1 MNKLQRFVL
10 ENKDYEEKLSKAP
23 YYLKIKTKIDRN
35 GKKYSIFMY
44 NTIKSD
50 WNEEIT
56 KLARGCII
64 DEDGNYICRPYD
76 KFFNSHELMADDI
89 DYSSAIKEEKLDGSI
104 IKLYY
109 HEGEWRF
116 ATNGMILAE
125 EASINDTMT
134 FMDLIKMTREYDTII
149 SYTKHALNMCKNKT
163 FIFELTSPYNKVVVP
178 YDSHKLTI
186 LDIRDNITGDI
197 LNKRL
202 LKANEPLSLFLINM
216 PYPKQYAFSDTDTKI
231 EGFVIKDANGNMI
244 KIKNPWYVSAHHMKG
259 ENKNKSILDIWLSNE
274 ASEFL
279 SYFPEMTEKYN
290 LVKNFMIEKYTEIEN
305 VIQEIDRGNFST
317 RKDIA
322 LYIQS
327 HGNYSII
334 WKYIRDDLS
343 VISPY
348 ENSMIEDIMMVD
360 IRHFL
365 YGKFKDEVIKMLK
378 EVV

>member
-1 MNKLQRFVL
+1 M
-10 ENKDYEEKLSKAP
+10 
-23 YYLKIKTKIDRN
+23 
-35 GKKYSIFMY
+35 
-44 NTIKSD
+44 
-50 WNEEIT
+50 
-56 KLARGCII
+56 
-64 DEDGNYICRPYD
+64 
-76 KFFNSHELMADDI
+76 
-89 DYSSAIKEEKLDGSI
+89 
-104 IKLYY
+104 
-109 HEGEWRF
+109 
-116 ATNGMILAE
+116 
-125 EASINDTMT
+125 
-134 FMDLIKMTREYDTII
+134 
-149 SYTKHALNMCKNKT
+149 
-163 FIFELTSPYNKVVVP
+163 
-178 YDSHKLTI
+178 
-186 LDIRDNITGDI
+186 
-197 LNKRL
+197 
-202 LKANEPLSLFLINM
+202 NM

-259 ENKNKSILDIWLSNE
+259 ENTNKSILDIWLSNE

-305 VIQEIDRGNFST
+305 VIQEIDRCKFST

-348 ENSMIEDIMMVD
+348 ENSMIEDIMMED
-360 IRHFL
+360 IRQFL

-378 EVV
+378 EIV